1 MLFCEVILGTSDLE
15 EASGQTQNT
24 LERLHI
30 PCGLEA
36 PQDPLEELE
45 YVSRERDVW
54 ATLLVGLLPSSSLQ
68 AEQNGR
74 IAFFFTYTIFPLF
87 IEGTLKEHIS

>member
-54 ATLLVGLLPSSSLQ
+54 ATLLVGLLPLSSSLQ

-74 IAFFFTYTIFPLF
+74 IAFFL
-87 IEGTLKEHIS
+87 HIPFLHFSLRAH